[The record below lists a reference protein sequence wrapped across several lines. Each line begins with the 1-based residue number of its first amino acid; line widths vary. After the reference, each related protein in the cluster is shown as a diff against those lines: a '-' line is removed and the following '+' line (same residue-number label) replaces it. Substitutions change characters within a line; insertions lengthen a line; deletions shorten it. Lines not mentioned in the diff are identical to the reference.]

1 VSSYLILPRARL
13 ADAETALLPLLAR
26 HGYTLRETRD
36 LGERCLLLI
45 DNPGPSVIA
54 TAQSAGAD
62 GAAGD
67 WIAAIGPFL
76 YRGDSGPAALRA
88 YLDAFDPEAG
98 LWAETQGHFT
108 LIVHKAGTT
117 HLLCDG
123 LGAHKV
129 YHDPGRTV
137 LSNSFLNVLTLLR
150 RPALDPRGAYVYAW
164 TGACQAGRTF
174 VAGLEFLPANALATL
189 NRDHVSVARCAAP
202 ASAPVPSVAG
212 GLAARAEAN
221 LAVLVP
227 LVRAGA
233 AASGERVRLSFSG
246 GFDSRLLLGLLRR
259 AGVTPELYVY
269 GGEQDGDVRIART
282 VANACGLR
290 LNRVDKAARPAPDP
304 AAMPAVMERAL
315 VAFDGWRNTGLFDTG
330 ADADD
335 RPGRHSGGF
344 WPMNGGLGEIYRN
357 FFNLPGRRTR
367 LDDVVS
373 AFYYGFDPAWG
384 GPAFDLDAYHAWMV
398 EDLAAQLD
406 TDRRSLD
413 VETAH
418 KLYPLFRGRF
428 WTAREAEINQR
439 FGPMLF
445 PYLEHAAI
453 ARSADTPADQRLF
466 GRLQMEMIRQAD
478 PEVAAL
484 PNAYGFRFADGPGPR
499 FKLDGLLSLYRPMWL
514 RRRAARVKA
523 RTLDRPAELHAATCA
538 AVLDPACELTSGLF
552 RTARITDGDT
562 LNRVLTMEYLA
573 QRFGFAR

>member
-1 VSSYLILPRARL
+1 MSSYLILPRARL
-13 ADAETALLPLLAR
+13 ADAQTALLPLLAR
-26 HGYTLRETRD
+26 HGYLLRETRE
-36 LGERCLLLI
+36 LGARCLLLI

-54 TAQSAGAD
+54 TAEATAD

-76 YRGDSGPAALRA
+76 YRGESGPVALHA
-88 YLDAFDPEAG
+88 YLDAFTPGDG

-123 LGAHKV
+123 PGAHKV
-129 YHDPGRTV
+129 YHDQACTV

-189 NRDHVSVARCAAP
+189 TSDDVSVARRAAP

-221 LAVLVP
+221 LAVLAP

-233 AASGERVRLSFSG
+233 AAAEGERVRLSFSG

-259 AGVTPELYVY
+259 AGVAPELYVY
-269 GGEQDGDVRIART
+269 GGERDGDVRIART
-282 VANACGLR
+282 VARACGLP
-290 LNRVDKAARPAPDP
+290 LNRVDKTARPAPDP
-304 AAMPAVMERAL
+304 AEMPAVMERAL

-357 FFNLPGRRTR
+357 FFNLHGRRAR
-367 LDDVVS
+367 LDDIVS
-373 AFYYGFDPAWG
+373 AFYYGFDPAWA
-384 GPAFDLDAYHAWMV
+384 GPAFELDAYHAWMV

-406 TDRRSLD
+406 TDRRALS

-445 PYLEHAAI
+445 PFLEHAAI

-478 PEVAAL
+478 SEVAAL
-484 PNAYGFRFADGPGPR
+484 PNAYGFRFADGPGLR

-514 RRRAARVKA
+514 RRRAARVNG
-523 RTLDRPAELHAATCA
+523 RPLDRPPELQPAA
-538 AVLDPACELTSGLF
+538 LDASIDSDLPLTAGLF
-552 RTARITDGDT
+552 RADKITDADT

-573 QRFGFAR
+573 QRFAFAG